1 MAKQNTAPTM
11 KDVAKEAGVSLGTVS
26 KVINGIPVGEE
37 YRKKVEQ
44 AIKELDY
51 HLNAYARGLK
61 SNRTNTIAVIL
72 PTIAHPYFG
81 LIAHCINSSL
91 QKRGYRML
99 LCDTDYDN
107 EKEQEMIRMAEQN
120 KVDGIITLTYDPKLE
135 VPSEINSVS
144 IDRYLGANIPCVAS
158 DNYAGGRLAAEKLME
173 NGCRKLAF
181 LRVGSSIVGETN
193 KRKDGFVAACE
204 AAGVPYEIKNLED
217 ARDGTV
223 FDPMAE
229 FAVFLDDH
237 LQDGVLEFD
246 GIFCVTDRLAYQ
258 IVQLLRLMGLR
269 VPEDVQ
275 VIGFDG
281 LRTFGDM
288 DYYCST
294 IVQPVDA
301 IAETCVEV
309 VLNENRANTPP
320 CCVCR
325 SATLTAAPPRHDR
338 PGKRPVVLGKKL
350 AALPLGLSRHRRRDS
365 LGRGKLADKRPALGR
380 DPAGLPD
387 RLCWQKLPA
396 GGYRPRH

>member
-61 SNRTNTIAVIL
+61 SNRTNTIAVVL

-107 EKEQEMIRMAEQN
+107 EKEQEMICMAEQN
-120 KVDGIITLTYDPKLE
+120 KVDGIIALTYDPKLE

-144 IDRYLGANIPCVAS
+144 IDRYLGANIP
-158 DNYAGGRLAAEKLME
+158 
-173 NGCRKLAF
+173 CRKLAF

-309 VLNENRANTPP
+309 VLNENRANTPSLL
-320 CCVCR
+320 C
-325 SATLTAAPPRHDR
+325 L
-338 PGKRPVVLGKKL
+338 PVSY
-350 AALPLGLSRHRRRDS
+350 AY
-365 LGRGKLADKRPALGR
+365 
-380 DPAGLPD
+380 
-387 RLCWQKLPA
+387 
-396 GGYRPRH
+396 GGTTKA

>member
-1 MAKQNTAPTM
+1 
-11 KDVAKEAGVSLGTVS
+11 
-26 KVINGIPVGEE
+26 
-37 YRKKVEQ
+37 
-44 AIKELDY
+44 
-51 HLNAYARGLK
+51 
-61 SNRTNTIAVIL
+61 
-72 PTIAHPYFG
+72 
-81 LIAHCINSSL
+81 
-91 QKRGYRML
+91 ML

-120 KVDGIITLTYDPKLE
+120 KVDGIIALTYDPKLE

-281 LRTFGDM
+281 LRIFGDM

-309 VLNENRANTPP
+309 VLNENRANTPSLL
-320 CCVCR
+320 C
-325 SATLTAAPPRHDR
+325 L
-338 PGKRPVVLGKKL
+338 PVSY
-350 AALPLGLSRHRRRDS
+350 AY
-365 LGRGKLADKRPALGR
+365 
-380 DPAGLPD
+380 
-387 RLCWQKLPA
+387 
-396 GGYRPRH
+396 GGTTKA

>member
-1 MAKQNTAPTM
+1 
-11 KDVAKEAGVSLGTVS
+11 
-26 KVINGIPVGEE
+26 
-37 YRKKVEQ
+37 
-44 AIKELDY
+44 
-51 HLNAYARGLK
+51 
-61 SNRTNTIAVIL
+61 
-72 PTIAHPYFG
+72 
-81 LIAHCINSSL
+81 
-91 QKRGYRML
+91 
-99 LCDTDYDN
+99 
-107 EKEQEMIRMAEQN
+107 
-120 KVDGIITLTYDPKLE
+120 
-135 VPSEINSVS
+135 
-144 IDRYLGANIPCVAS
+144 
-158 DNYAGGRLAAEKLME
+158 ME

-301 IAETCVEV
+301 IAETCVDL
-309 VLNENRANTPP
+309 VLQDSHANTPSLL
-320 CCVCR
+320 C
-325 SATLTAAPPRHDR
+325 L
-338 PGKRPVVLGKKL
+338 PVRY
-350 AALPLGLSRHRRRDS
+350 AY
-365 LGRGKLADKRPALGR
+365 
-380 DPAGLPD
+380 
-387 RLCWQKLPA
+387 
-396 GGYRPRH
+396 GGTTKA

>member
-1 MAKQNTAPTM
+1 M
-11 KDVAKEAGVSLGTVS
+11 
-26 KVINGIPVGEE
+26 
-37 YRKKVEQ
+37 
-44 AIKELDY
+44 
-51 HLNAYARGLK
+51 
-61 SNRTNTIAVIL
+61 
-72 PTIAHPYFG
+72 
-81 LIAHCINSSL
+81 
-91 QKRGYRML
+91 
-99 LCDTDYDN
+99 
-107 EKEQEMIRMAEQN
+107 
-120 KVDGIITLTYDPKLE
+120 
-135 VPSEINSVS
+135 
-144 IDRYLGANIPCVAS
+144 AS

-309 VLNENRANTPP
+309 VLNENRANTPSLL
-320 CCVCR
+320 C
-325 SATLTAAPPRHDR
+325 L
-338 PGKRPVVLGKKL
+338 PVSY
-350 AALPLGLSRHRRRDS
+350 AY
-365 LGRGKLADKRPALGR
+365 
-380 DPAGLPD
+380 
-387 RLCWQKLPA
+387 
-396 GGYRPRH
+396 GGTTKA

>member
-1 MAKQNTAPTM
+1 MAKQNAAPTM
-11 KDVAKEAGVSLGTVS
+11 KDVAREAGVSLGTVS

-120 KVDGIITLTYDPKLE
+120 KVDGIIALTYDPKLE

-158 DNYAGGRLAAEKLME
+158 DNYAGG
-173 NGCRKLAF
+173 
-181 LRVGSSIVGETN
+181 VGSSIVGETN

-223 FDPMAE
+223 FDPLAE

-309 VLNENRANTPP
+309 VLNENRANTPSLL
-320 CCVCR
+320 C
-325 SATLTAAPPRHDR
+325 L
-338 PGKRPVVLGKKL
+338 PVSY
-350 AALPLGLSRHRRRDS
+350 AY
-365 LGRGKLADKRPALGR
+365 
-380 DPAGLPD
+380 
-387 RLCWQKLPA
+387 
-396 GGYRPRH
+396 GGTTKA